1 MLSRTAN
8 NIFWL
13 ARYME
18 RANNLAR
25 LLEVARRM
33 RGMEKTTRTNEWASA
48 LTASG
53 CDAGFFE
60 KYDTISGVRA
70 VDYLVRDT
78 DNPSSIISCLYTA
91 RQNARAVRTAL
102 TREMWEA
109 INDTWME
116 ARALTPEQLKGP
128 ELSITLDWVKNR
140 TLLFSGTYSNTML
153 RNDGFFFTELG
164 THLERAD
171 NTARILDVKYHILLP
186 SHEKVGGIV
195 DYYQWSALLR
205 AVSAARAYHAVYK
218 DRVHPWNVA
227 ELLIMR
233 AEMPRS
239 MRSCFDAITECL
251 DDLADAY
258 GGRAGE
264 CHRLAGAM
272 HARLR
277 YGRIDDILAQGLH
290 EFLTEYIDNTVVL
303 GDEIGKFY
311 LM

>member
-18 RANNLAR
+18 RANSLAR

-53 CDAGFFE
+53 CDAGFYE
-60 KYDTISGVRA
+60 KYDSVTGARA
-70 VDYLVRDT
+70 VDYLVRDM
-78 DNPSSIISCLYTA
+78 DNPSSIMSCLFTA

-102 TREMWEA
+102 TREMWEC

-116 ARALTPEQLKGP
+116 ARAMSHDQLKGP
-128 ELSITLDWVKNR
+128 ELSVALDWVKNR
-140 TLLFSGTYSNTML
+140 TLLFNGAYINTML

-186 SHEKVGGIV
+186 THEKVGGIV
-195 DYYQWSALLR
+195 DYYQWSSLLR
-205 AVSAARAYHAVYK
+205 AVSAARAYHFVYK

-227 ELLIMR
+227 ELMILR
-233 AEMPRS
+233 SEMPRS
-239 MRSCFDAITECL
+239 MRSCFDVITQRL
-251 DDLADAY
+251 DDLADTY

-272 HARLR
+272 HARLK

-290 EFLTEYIDNTVVL
+290 EFLTEYIDNAVVL
-303 GDEIGKFY
+303 GNEIARFY